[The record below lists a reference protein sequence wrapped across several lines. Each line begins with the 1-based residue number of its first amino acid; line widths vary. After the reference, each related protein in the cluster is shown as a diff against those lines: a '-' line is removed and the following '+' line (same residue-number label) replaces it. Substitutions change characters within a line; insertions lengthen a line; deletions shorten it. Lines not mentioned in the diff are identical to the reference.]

1 MEKGKLFIL
10 MIIIGLVSAACG
22 QVKQT
27 QASTF
32 TDKQAVALVKEAF
45 QTQVSLSEK
54 PQPMEDIEKQL
65 HASFTEELTDS
76 FIEENVVQAEGGYLT
91 FGSDFAPYYIPFF
104 SYDKSTNVH
113 YEDGKWYIWEERSSE
128 DEGPVS
134 TASGVEAVV
143 LIKEK
148 GDWKVSSITN
158 EIPDQLK

>member
-1 MEKGKLFIL
+1 MAKSKLFIL
-10 MIIIGLVSAACG
+10 VLIIGLVSAACG

-32 TDKQAVALVKEAF
+32 TDKQAMAMVKEAF

-65 HASFTEELTDS
+65 NESFTEELTNS
-76 FIEENVVQAEGGYLT
+76 FIEDNVVMAEGGYMT
-91 FGSDFAPYYIPFF
+91 FGSDFAPHYIPFF
-104 SYDKSTNVH
+104 SYDKSTNVD
-113 YEDGKWYIWEERSSE
+113 YKNGKWYIWEERTGE

-143 LIKEK
+143 LTKEK
-148 GDWKVSSITN
+148 GNWKVASITN
-158 EIPDQLK
+158 EIPDHLK

>member
-1 MEKGKLFIL
+1 MAKSKLFIL
-10 MIIIGLVSAACG
+10 VLIIGLVSAACG

-32 TDKQAVALVKEAF
+32 TDKQAMAMVKEAF

-65 HASFTEELTDS
+65 NESFTEELTSS
-76 FIEENVVQAEGGYLT
+76 FIEDNVVMAEGGYMT
-91 FGSDFAPYYIPFF
+91 FGSDFAPHYIPFF
-104 SYDKSTNVH
+104 SYDKSTNVD
-113 YEDGKWYIWEERSSE
+113 YKNGKWYIWEERTGE

-143 LIKEK
+143 LTKEK
-148 GDWKVSSITN
+148 GNWKVASITN
-158 EIPDQLK
+158 EIPDHLK

>member
-1 MEKGKLFIL
+1 MAKSKLFIL
-10 MIIIGLVSAACG
+10 VLIIGLVSAACG

-32 TDKQAVALVKEAF
+32 TDKQAMAMVKEAF

-65 HASFTEELTDS
+65 NESFTEELTNS
-76 FIEENVVQAEGGYLT
+76 FIEDNVVMAEGGYMT
-91 FGSDFAPYYIPFF
+91 FGSDFAPHYIPFF
-104 SYDKSTNVH
+104 SYDKSTNVD
-113 YEDGKWYIWEERSSE
+113 YENGKWYIWEERTGE

-143 LIKEK
+143 LTKEK
-148 GDWKVSSITN
+148 GNWKVASITN
-158 EIPDQLK
+158 EIPDHLK